1 MKYQKI
7 ETCNLGNGL
16 GFRVVLWVSG
26 CNHHCPGCQNPETWD
41 PKSGKLFTIKQQQ
54 QILEY
59 LNYDYI
65 QGITLSGGDPLME
78 YNLKTLTSLL
88 KEIKTKLPNKDVWCY
103 TGSLFE
109 NVKDLEIMNYIDVL
123 IDGPFILEKRDI
135 SLAFRGSTNQRVID
149 VKQSKAKGE
158 IICL

>member
-78 YNLKTLTSLL
+78 YNLKTLTTLL
-88 KEIKTKLPNKDVWCY
+88 KEIKAKLPNKDVWCY

-123 IDGPFILEKRDI
+123 IDGPFILAKRDI
-135 SLAFRGSTNQRVID
+135 TLWMRGSPNQRIWD
-149 VKQSKAKGE
+149 LKNKKE
-158 IICL
+158 IKEKSEL